1 MNFDDQLVYIETEGA
16 CANCGL
22 KEARALT
29 IHHLDATE
37 PKSELYDNKIVL
49 CHNCHQCHH
58 QGKGPTKNELNIIK
72 ARLIVKT
79 LTRPGLNAL
88 KIAARKN
95 GVSASP
101 FMVNHLIEMRYLKHQ
116 QDVTTW
122 SDDDSSIGDLV
133 MTAIYEITSEGQKLL
148 KKWKLK

>member
-1 MNFDDQLVYIETEGA
+1 MDNDQLVYIETEGS

-22 KEARALT
+22 KDTRALT
-29 IHHLDATE
+29 IHHLDATQ

-58 QGKGPTKNELNIIK
+58 QGKGPSAEEFIDIK

-88 KIAARKN
+88 KIASRKK
-95 GVSASP
+95 GVSANP
-101 FMVNHLIEMRYLKHQ
+101 FMVNHLVEMRYLKCKE
-116 QDVTTW
+116 VVSTFM
-122 SDDDSSIGDLV
+122 DDNDSTIEIVSE
-133 MTAIYEITSEGQKLL
+133 AIYEISAEGQALL
-148 KKWKLK
+148 ARWKLK